1 MIVFARALLSE
12 IKNELLAEIEK
23 IRTEIGIY
31 EESAHKGN
39 SQMHNDDDIIR
50 IMREMAIFEA
60 QCKIHHRE
68 KQRRDYYLK
77 HIYNRTQRKRIQRMY
92 NNTRHK

>member
-1 MIVFARALLSE
+1 MSNNINTNAHITTA
-12 IKNELLAEIEK
+12 ELE
-23 IRTEIGIY
+23 RD
-31 EESAHKGN
+31 N
-39 SQMHNDDDIIR
+39 QMHIDDDIIR
-50 IMREMAIFEA
+50 IMREMATFEA

-77 HIYNRTQRKRIQRMY
+77 HIYNRTQQKRIQRMY

>member
-1 MIVFARALLSE
+1 
-12 IKNELLAEIEK
+12 
-23 IRTEIGIY
+23 
-31 EESAHKGN
+31 
-39 SQMHNDDDIIR
+39 MHNNIITNAHITTAEPEGDKQMYIDDRILF
-50 IMREMAIFEA
+50 IMREMAKFEA

-77 HIYNRTQRKRIQRMY
+77 HIYNRTQQKRIQRMY

>member
-1 MIVFARALLSE
+1 MFNNAFTNAHITT
-12 IKNELLAEIEK
+12 AEPK
-23 IRTEIGIY
+23 RD
-31 EESAHKGN
+31 N
-39 SQMHNDDDIIR
+39 QMHIDDDIIR
-50 IMREMAIFEA
+50 IMREMATFEA

-77 HIYNRTQRKRIQRMY
+77 HIYNRTQQKRIQRMY

>member
-1 MIVFARALLSE
+1 
-12 IKNELLAEIEK
+12 
-23 IRTEIGIY
+23 
-31 EESAHKGN
+31 
-39 SQMHNDDDIIR
+39 MHIDDDIIR

-77 HIYNRTQRKRIQRMY
+77 HIYNRTQQKRIQRMY

>member
-1 MIVFARALLSE
+1 MFNNAFTNAHITTA
-12 IKNELLAEIEK
+12 ELE
-23 IRTEIGIY
+23 RD
-31 EESAHKGN
+31 N
-39 SQMHNDDDIIR
+39 QMHIDDDIIR

-77 HIYNRTQRKRIQRMY
+77 HIYNRTQQKRIQRMY

>member
-1 MIVFARALLSE
+1 
-12 IKNELLAEIEK
+12 
-23 IRTEIGIY
+23 
-31 EESAHKGN
+31 
-39 SQMHNDDDIIR
+39 MHDDDIIR

-77 HIYNRTQRKRIQRMY
+77 HIYNRTQQRIRRTY

>member
-1 MIVFARALLSE
+1 MFNNAFTNAHTTTA
-12 IKNELLAEIEK
+12 ELE
-23 IRTEIGIY
+23 RD
-31 EESAHKGN
+31 N
-39 SQMHNDDDIIR
+39 QMHIDDDIIR
-50 IMREMAIFEA
+50 IMREMATFEA

-77 HIYNRTQRKRIQRMY
+77 HIYNRTQQKRIQRMY

>member
-1 MIVFARALLSE
+1 MFNNAFTNAHITTA
-12 IKNELLAEIEK
+12 ELE
-23 IRTEIGIY
+23 RD
-31 EESAHKGN
+31 N
-39 SQMHNDDDIIR
+39 QMHIDDDIIR
-50 IMREMAIFEA
+50 IMREMATFEA

-77 HIYNRTQRKRIQRMY
+77 HIYNRTQQKRIQRMY

>member
-1 MIVFARALLSE
+1 MHAIITQKIWFSNLIVHNNIITNAH
-12 IKNELLAEIEK
+12 ITTAEPE
-23 IRTEIGIY
+23 GD
-31 EESAHKGN
+31 
-39 SQMHNDDDIIR
+39 SQMHIDDDIIR

-77 HIYNRTQRKRIQRMY
+77 HIYNRTQQKRIQRMY

>member
-1 MIVFARALLSE
+1 VHNNIITNAH
-12 IKNELLAEIEK
+12 ITTAEPE
-23 IRTEIGIY
+23 GD
-31 EESAHKGN
+31 
-39 SQMHNDDDIIR
+39 SQMHIDDDIIR

-77 HIYNRTQRKRIQRMY
+77 HIYNRTQQKRIQRMY

>member
-1 MIVFARALLSE
+1 MFNNAFTNAHTTTA
-12 IKNELLAEIEK
+12 ELE
-23 IRTEIGIY
+23 RD
-31 EESAHKGN
+31 N
-39 SQMHNDDDIIR
+39 QMHIDDDIIR
-50 IMREMAIFEA
+50 IMREMATFEA

-77 HIYNRTQRKRIQRMY
+77 HIYNRTQQKRIQRIY

>member
-1 MIVFARALLSE
+1 MRNNIIVNTHTTTA
-12 IKNELLAEIEK
+12 ELE
-23 IRTEIGIY
+23 RD
-31 EESAHKGN
+31 N
-39 SQMHNDDDIIR
+39 QMHIDDDIIR

-77 HIYNRTQRKRIQRMY
+77 HIYNRTQQKRIQRMY